1 LCSSRLPRRTSSTL
15 ASASVASL
23 ASPDISG
30 VSPRTLAILPILLHI
45 QNRAPAVFA
54 LVLVVAFL
62 LGCPRSEEE
71 GSQAATAS
79 SGAAAITVPRP
90 DLSAAEEAV
99 RRELEQ
105 QVVAV
110 EEFLANVER
119 PPGDLARALGDLGRL
134 YHAYDFIAAARSCYE
149 GALELVPGEFLWTY
163 YLGFLDQTQ
172 GDLEKAAARFEG
184 ALAARPNDLP
194 TLLRLA
200 RTRLALSELD
210 AAAGLFTQALE
221 LDPRSAAAHEGLG
234 KIAAS
239 RGDHRSALEHLEKA
253 LKEQPK
259 ASTLHYL
266 IAQSQRALG
275 NEEEAKR
282 HLSQSG
288 TLPVGF
294 RDPLVAALDAQVV
307 GTGLHL
313 TRGGVALAEGRTEE
327 ALEEFREAVAD
338 DPASVPARLNLAA
351 LLEKTGDLTAAKS
364 ELEEAARIEPENAPL
379 RLALG
384 RLLAREGRD
393 QEAIEQFRQ
402 VLERDP
408 DFEAA
413 HFHLGTALGRLGDFE
428 GAVEALSRVL
438 ELNPESLAARYQRA
452 LVELELSQFDAAAED
467 LQRVVES
474 DPANAPARLYLG
486 QALRGLGRLEEALE
500 TYGSAL
506 ALELRTEERALTHL
520 GIGNL
525 HAARGEWEAAIAAYR
540 DALASEGDLLQAR
553 VNLAGSLSFV
563 GRHDEAAAQYR
574 RVLAEAPEDTTLRF
588 HFASTLMRL
597 GRFEEA
603 VGEFERIIEIEPGH
617 QRARVGEAA
626 ALTRLGRASL
636 GRERLEEAHR
646 RLPESVLVTQ
656 ALARFLASCSD
667 RKERD
672 GDRALEMAF
681 ALLEAEKSLENAE
694 TLAMALAETGR
705 YEEAAKWQREV
716 ISQAEG
722 TARGEQL
729 ELLRGHLA
737 LYERGAPCCEPPS

>member
-1 LCSSRLPRRTSSTL
+1 MT
-15 ASASVASL
+15 V
-23 ASPDISG
+23 
-30 VSPRTLAILPILLHI
+30 LPILQGI
-45 QNRAPAVFA
+45 QRRSPAVVA
-54 LVLVVAFL
+54 VLLAVAFP
-62 LGCPRSEEE
+62 LGCARSEEE
-71 GSQAATAS
+71 GPQAAAVS
-79 SGAAAITVPRP
+79 SDAAAIAVPKP

-105 QVVAV
+105 QFAAV
-110 EEFLANVER
+110 EEFLASVER
-119 PPGDLARALGDLGRL
+119 PPGEQARALGDLGRL

-149 GALELVPGEFLWTY
+149 GALELAPSEFLWIY

-172 GDLEKAAARFEG
+172 GDLENAAVRFEE
-184 ALAARPNDLP
+184 ALAVRPNDLP

-200 RTRLALSELD
+200 RTRLALAEQD
-210 AAAGLFTQALE
+210 RAADLFTQALE
-221 LDPRSAAAHEGLG
+221 IAPRSAAAREGLG

-239 RGDHRSALEHLEKA
+239 RGDHRSALEHLEEA
-253 LKEQPK
+253 LKEQPR

-266 IAQSQRALG
+266 IAQSHRALG

-307 GTGLHL
+307 GSGLHL

-327 ALEEFREAVAD
+327 ALEEFRQAVAD

-351 LLEKTGDLTAAKS
+351 LLERTGDLTAAKA

-384 RLLAREGRD
+384 RLLAGEGHD
-393 QEAIEQFRQ
+393 QEAIEHFRQ
-402 VLERDP
+402 ALERDP
-408 DFEAA
+408 GFEAA

-428 GAVEALSRVL
+428 GAVAALSRVL

-452 LVELELSQFDAAAED
+452 LIQLELSRFEAAEED
-467 LQRVVES
+467 LQRVVEA
-474 DPANAPARLYLG
+474 DPSNAPARLYLG
-486 QALRGLGRLEEALE
+486 QALKGLGKLDEALE
-500 TYGSAL
+500 NYGSAL
-506 ALELRTEERALTHL
+506 ALELRSEERALTHL

-553 VNLAGSLSFV
+553 VNLAGSLSFL

-603 VGEFERIIEIEPGH
+603 AGEFERILEIEPGH
-617 QRARVGEAA
+617 ERARVGEAA
-626 ALTRLGRASL
+626 AHTRLGRASL

-646 RLPESVLVTQ
+646 ELPESVLVTQ

-667 RKERD
+667 RQERD
-672 GDRALEMAF
+672 GERALEMAF

-705 YEEAAKWQREV
+705 FEEAVKWQREV

-722 TARGEQL
+722 AARDEQL
-729 ELLRGHLA
+729 ELLRRHLA
-737 LYERGAPCCEPPS
+737 LYESGAPCCEPPS